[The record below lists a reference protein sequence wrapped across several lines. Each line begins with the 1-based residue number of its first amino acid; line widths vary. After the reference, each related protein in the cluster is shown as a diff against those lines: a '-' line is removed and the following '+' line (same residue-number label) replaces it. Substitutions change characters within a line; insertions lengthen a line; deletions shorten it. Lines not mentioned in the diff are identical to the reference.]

1 MERRNFIRGAAVA
14 VAGSAL
20 AAPAIAQE
28 RMTWRMVTTWPK
40 NFPGLG
46 VGAQRLGDRITAMSG
61 GRLTI
66 EVYSAGE
73 LVPPLGAFDAVIE
86 GSAEMSHGA
95 AYYWQ
100 NKSPATAFFTG
111 VPFGM
116 TSRELAAW
124 VRYMGGQ
131 ELWDEVYDQFGVQG
145 FLSGDTGTQAGGWF
159 QNELTSVADVQGLKF
174 RTPGLGGQVWEKMGA
189 TVVNMPAGEIFAA
202 LQSGALDAAEFVGP
216 YNDLALG
223 FYQVCKYYYLSSFN
237 EPGLATELA
246 VDKAKFSA
254 LPADLQEIVRIACQ
268 AEYDQVASDFYANDP
283 IALKTLV
290 EDHGVIIGQFPED
303 IYQAGANAALEIIE
317 GLRNSDDA
325 LTAKVTQNYLESLA
339 LVRSRTEQTD
349 MPYLEMRKK
358 FFNPA

>member
-1 MERRNFIRGAAVA
+1 
-14 VAGSAL
+14 
-20 AAPAIAQE
+20 
-28 RMTWRMVTTWPK
+28 
-40 NFPGLG
+40 
-46 VGAQRLGDRITAMSG
+46 
-61 GRLTI
+61 
-66 EVYSAGE
+66 
-73 LVPPLGAFDAVIE
+73 
-86 GSAEMSHGA
+86 
-95 AYYWQ
+95 
-100 NKSPATAFFTG
+100 
-111 VPFGM
+111 
-116 TSRELAAW
+116 
-124 VRYMGGQ
+124 
-131 ELWDEVYDQFGVQG
+131 
-145 FLSGDTGTQAGGWF
+145 
-159 QNELTSVADVQGLKF
+159 
-174 RTPGLGGQVWEKMGA
+174 
-189 TVVNMPAGEIFAA
+189 MPAGEIFAA

-223 FYQVCKYYYLSSFN
+223 FYQVCKFYYLSSFN